1 MIYQPANV
9 YPNNNVVDASINND
23 FSWLFNGD
31 NLSSYRV
38 DIYKLNESTTSY
50 TNTVTPSTTVYGGD
64 TVVFTL
70 PANALQNAQDYIWKI
85 TLFEANPTM
94 FVVNG
99 KFVTITSG
107 TEFTISTQMSTVQ
120 NGMYLYYNNEYR
132 KITEY
137 KSDDGT
143 CKIESA
149 FTTQPEAG
157 KAYTVYSP
165 FTTTLNGFYFKTRN
179 KPVVNIDAITD
190 DSKDSA
196 GNLNQRQ
203 YTFIGHYAQA
213 QNVSI
218 KYHSWSLYNATTNAL
233 IEETD
238 DIYNSNI
245 RYTFDGF
252 VTGITYKV
260 VLNIETQESVQV
272 SVDMTFSVLYSSP
285 EVIDSPL
292 VKLESKH
299 NAAKLN
305 YNIVK
310 ISYPNISGEYEFINN
325 DIIHIKSGNLTY
337 NKVSGKNINVKDY
350 TILSQFYVEA
360 GKSGHIIGL
369 SNNIGEYNTL
379 ALNILFENNDPLGRW
394 YVRTIKN
401 TTVEDV
407 KLRSV
412 KDYVQPMLQPTNVA
426 DDNTEY
432 LWYDSKAWDFS
443 QYYVMGDSTA
453 NSKVFKMVMTPTEI
467 WLKDEDGNLVHKTN
481 KDTGDTYSNF
491 ILSAQCYFDYATL
504 LNRILDTDEIN
515 HYLNQGIDFE
525 PEFDTYP
532 DTIIN
537 AKFNNNST
545 ASSNLQ
551 TETGQLLGYTIYRKS
566 ADEDRLHNI
575 GFASLDNEY
584 IEDFMVANNKSYIW
598 SIVPVFEKRLGIAVD
613 TNELFVRFDDWCVNP
628 MHLTDGTTNTY
639 NSDVTWKFG
648 LNVEAN
654 DLTQNILKTKFEGL
668 SRYPKFSVQ
677 KRNYISGGLTA
688 YLTTMQ
694 ENKIYNNS
702 VIINNYPEFSPLRN
716 NNCIYNEPASMLE
729 DWNELVA
736 SGLEVLIRD
745 LKGHM
750 WRAQIDAN
758 SGKIENYGQVFPTT
772 ITWTFTEVGSLDGIS
787 IINQGS
793 VEEDGVL

>member
-64 TVVFTL
+64 TVVFIL

-99 KFVTITSG
+99 KFVTITSD

-157 KAYTVYSP
+157 KTYTVYSP

-179 KPVVNIDAITD
+179 KPVVSIDAITE

-218 KYHSWSLYNATTNAL
+218 KYHSWSLYNANTNVL

-272 SVDMTFSVLYSSP
+272 SVDMTFGVLYSSP

-292 VKLESKH
+292 VKLEPIH

-310 ISYPNISGEYEFINN
+310 ISYPNISGEYEFIDN
-325 DIIHIKSGNLTY
+325 DIIHIKSGNLIY

-369 SNNIGEYNTL
+369 SNNIGGYNAL
-379 ALNILFENNDPLGRW
+379 ALNVLFENNDPLGRW

-401 TTVEDV
+401 TTVEDIR
-407 KLRSV
+407 LRSI
-412 KDYVQPMLQPTNVA
+412 KDYVQPMLQSTNVA

-443 QYYVMGDSTA
+443 QYYVMGDNTA

-504 LNRILDTDEIN
+504 LNRVLDTDEIN
-515 HYLNQGIDFE
+515 HYLNQGLDFE

-584 IEDFMVANNKSYIW
+584 IEDFMVANNQSYTW
-598 SIVPVFEKRLGIAVD
+598 SIVPVFEKRLGIAID
-613 TNELFVRFDDWCVNP
+613 TNELLVQFDDWCVNP

-702 VIINNYPEFSPLRN
+702 VIINNYTEFSPFRN
-716 NNCIYNEPASMLE
+716 NNYIYNEPASMLE

-758 SGKIENYGQVFPTT
+758 SGKIDNYGQVFPTT